1 MHGML
6 SCMRDRARRAAR
18 GSALVAAVSVALI
31 VCGACA
37 GTAPP
42 NTGPTMNADVLVAVT
57 NDGYSDAEIYA
68 LRQSTRYHIGF
79 VASNRTARLHVPAG
93 ALEASGDL
101 QLVVHRI
108 GDSGADYVAETIH
121 VEPDQLAA
129 FDIEPRVELSTLS
142 VRGR

>member
-1 MHGML
+1 
-6 SCMRDRARRAAR
+6 
-18 GSALVAAVSVALI
+18 
-31 VCGACA
+31 
-37 GTAPP
+37 
-42 NTGPTMNADVLVAVT
+42 VT

-68 LRQSTRYHIGF
+68 LRQGTRYHIGF
-79 VASNRTARLHVPAG
+79 VASNRTAQLHVPAG

-108 GDSGADYVAETIH
+108 GDSGADYVAETVH

>member
-6 SCMRDRARRAAR
+6 SCLCDRARRAVR
-18 GSALVAAVSVALI
+18 GPALVATVSLALI

-42 NTGPTMNADVLVAVT
+42 NTQPTMNGDVIVAVT

-68 LRQSTRYHIGF
+68 LRQGTRYHIGF
-79 VASNRTARLHVPAG
+79 VASNRTAQLHVPAG
-93 ALEASGDL
+93 ALEASGEL
-101 QLVVHRI
+101 QLVVHRV
-108 GDSGADYVAETIH
+108 GDSGADYVAETVH
-121 VEPDQLAA
+121 LEPDQLAA
-129 FDIEPRVELSTLS
+129 FEIAPRVELSTLS